1 MEAQLT
7 FIYDQE
13 GDIFY
18 INKVTPYKEQ
28 ESEEID
34 EGIIARFHPVTDEIE
49 NLEILFFSQRL
60 GQNVFELPI
69 SLIVHSQLN
78 NINLRLATRV

>member
-1 MEAQLT
+1 METQLT

-18 INKVTPYKEQ
+18 INKVKPYKEQ
-28 ESEEID
+28 ESEEVD

-60 GQNVFELPI
+60 ADDTFELPI
-69 SLIVHSQLN
+69 SLIAHAQSKA
-78 NINLRLATRV
+78 IDLRLTTTV

>member
-1 MEAQLT
+1 METQLT
-7 FIYDQE
+7 FIYDQV

-18 INKVTPYKEQ
+18 INKVQPYKEQ

-49 NLEILFFSQRL
+49 NLEILFFWQRL
-60 GQNVFELPI
+60 KT
-69 SLIVHSQLN
+69 
-78 NINLRLATRV
+78 NIFTDKHLL